1 MTLTASTSTARP
13 QPRRT
18 VKHGKYRISIRMTE
32 TTKNKFQRVANQFE
46 EECNTPLSDGVV
58 IAMLLDKAAL

>member
-18 VKHGKYRISIRMTE
+18 VTNGKYRISIRMTE
-32 TTKNKFQRVANQFE
+32 TTQLKFQRLANLLE
-46 EECNTPLSDGVV
+46 EEHSIQLSDGVV
-58 IAMLLDKAAL
+58 IAMLLDKASL